1 VTEKEDAMRSA
12 RYCLAILACLLPV
25 LIAPFHAAAQTSVQQ
40 TMKKFNCAK
49 DRSGVTFC
57 QRVAPAGRY
66 SGQEGVYTEK
76 SEGKTCKWKCR
87 TEQGIET
94 CQGSGPECAGKAP
107 PHWR

>member
-1 VTEKEDAMRSA
+1 MKTAFFHLL
-12 RYCLAILACLLPV
+12 LAACLLV
-25 LIAPFHAAAQTSVQQ
+25 HLLTAGSVFAQTSIQQ

-49 DRSGVTFC
+49 DRSGATFC

-66 SGQEGVYTEK
+66 SGQEGVYTDR

-87 TEQGIET
+87 TEGGIET
-94 CQGSGPECAGKAP
+94 CQASGTECTGMAP